1 MFDFN
6 NERHNRLYEIISV
19 MKLFSLIVSGMLVYS
34 KYLSFHNATD
44 TYKAFTSF
52 SAITLLIVMVIFI
65 YEIWTFSIKRKSRT
79 LGKLDVIEVLIF
91 IGIFSMLVIRSQA
104 TDTYAKLLFLFIIIT
119 SSIQFG
125 IRFGIIVAVI
135 SSAII
140 LILDLIFIP
149 YSTINYTFQ
158 NDLIIVGVFVLTAW
172 LLGYYEKIE
181 REHRDKM
188 TYLAIIDG
196 LTDVYNH
203 RYFQESLKSHMNL
216 AQAKNYPIA
225 MALIDIDCF
234 KAYNDLYG
242 HQAGDKVLKEIASLL
257 KANMRPKDILARYG
271 GEEFAIIMP
280 ETDEKQALEISEKL
294 RMIIDKTSFEGEE
307 NLPNAN
313 LTISIG
319 VSCFPEKAKNLNE
332 LINSTDD
339 ALYRAKFFNKN
350 RVETYRS
357 VLEELKE
364 EIDDKHFDLV
374 ASIKTLISVINAKD
388 RYTYAHTERVVM
400 FCELVAQELNLSELE
415 SKILKYGAYLHDI
428 GKIHI
433 SEEILNKKMPL
444 NNNEW
449 DILKQHPQNG
459 VNIIKPIE
467 SLSNVAPLILHHH
480 ERYDGLGYPSQLRG
494 EEIPYLARVL
504 AIVDSFDAMTSDRPY
519 RRGKSFDEAIE
530 EIRLCSGKQFDPLI
544 ASSFVK
550 MLRSRKDE
558 FNKINF

>member
-1 MFDFN
+1 
-6 NERHNRLYEIISV
+6 
-19 MKLFSLIVSGMLVYS
+19 MLVYS

-44 TYKAFTSF
+44 IYAAFTNF
-52 SAITLLIVMVIFI
+52 SAITLLVVMIFFI
-65 YEIWTFSIKRKSRT
+65 YEIWTFSVKRKSNNLSR
-79 LGKLDVIEVLIF
+79 LDIIEILIF
-91 IGIFSMLVIRSQA
+91 VSIFSVLVILSRA
-104 TDTYAKLLFLFIIIT
+104 TDTHAKLLFIFVIVT

-125 IRFGIIVAVI
+125 IRFGMAIAIV

-140 LILDLIFIP
+140 LLLDIIFIP
-149 YSTINYTFQ
+149 YTTINVTFQ

-172 LLGYYEKIE
+172 VLGYYERIE
-181 REHRDKM
+181 REHRNKM
-188 TYLAIIDG
+188 TYLAIVDG
-196 LTDVYNH
+196 LTEVYNH
-203 RYFQESLKSHMNL
+203 RYFQEALKNHVKEAEANNTPVSL
-216 AQAKNYPIA
+216 
-225 MALIDIDCF
+225 ALIDIDCF
-234 KAYNDLYG
+234 KFYNDLYG
-242 HQAGDKVLKEIASLL
+242 HQAGDKILKEIAFIL
-257 KANMRPKDILARYG
+257 KTNIRESDILARYG

-280 ETDEKQALEISEKL
+280 RTDERQALEIAERL
-294 RMIIDKTSFEGEE
+294 RNIIDKYKFQGEE
-307 NLPNAN
+307 NLPNSN

-319 VSCFPEKAKNLNE
+319 VSCYPDKAKNIND

-364 EIDDKHFDLV
+364 EIDDKHFDLI

-400 FCELVAQELNLSELE
+400 LCELVAKELNLTELE

-444 NNNEW
+444 SEEEW
-449 DILKQHPQNG
+449 NILKQHPQNG

-467 SLSNVAPLILHHH
+467 SLSNVIPLILHHH
-480 ERYDGLGYPSQLRG
+480 ERYDGFGYPSQLKG

-504 AIVDSFDAMTSDRPY
+504 TIVDSFDAMTSDRPY
-519 RRGKSFDEAIE
+519 KRGKSFDEAIE
-530 EIRLCSGKQFDPLI
+530 EIKLCSGKQFDPQI
-544 ASSFVK
+544 ASSFIEILLNK
-550 MLRSRKDE
+550 KYE
-558 FNKINF
+558 FNIFK